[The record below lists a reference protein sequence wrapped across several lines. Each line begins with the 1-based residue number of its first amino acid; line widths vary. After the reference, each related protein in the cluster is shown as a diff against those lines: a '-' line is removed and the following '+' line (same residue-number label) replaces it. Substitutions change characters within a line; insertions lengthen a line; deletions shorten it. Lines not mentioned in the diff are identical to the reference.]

1 MGTPSLE
8 VKETRPLGL
17 PPRTEEVCQDI
28 VCGGFG
34 CGLTDQDLVVSGVG
48 TDEGVLC
55 SPFVN
60 IQAFHFGV
68 QIERTAV
75 GQNGLAALS
84 DQSEGRGKG
93 GGADGA
99 DEAGD
104 SSDGELHFESG

>member
-1 MGTPSLE
+1 MGTASLE

-28 VCGGFG
+28 VCSGFG

-55 SPFVN
+55 SPLSVFRLS
-60 IQAFHFGV
+60 ILGR
-68 QIERTAV
+68 IEHTTV

-104 SSDGELHFESG
+104 SSNGELHFECG